1 MAYRILLVEDEAD
14 FREPLAIL
22 LSQDGYNVQAAVNGQ
37 EALEGLAG
45 QSYDIIVSDLRM
57 PGIDGEQLFRRI
69 EREWPHLASRV
80 VIMTAERPTRGF
92 LGQQDGALV
101 PILHKPFTS
110 EHLEEVIASVIARDG
125 ESQSRTA
132 FDSLPRPQ
140 SIGEPTHAGTGSI
153 SSGPSLS
160 GDDTSDDTGIASI
173 RSDGNGRRHGKTFI
187 GATQPG

>member
-1 MAYRILLVEDEAD
+1 MGEARGMAYRILLVEDDED

-22 LSQDGYNVQAAVNGQ
+22 LSQDGYHVQAAVNGQ

-92 LGQQDGALV
+92 LGQHDGTLV
-101 PILHKPFTS
+101 PILHKPFTP
-110 EHLEEVIASVIARDG
+110 EHLEDVIESVIARDG
-125 ESQSRTA
+125 REASVESVA
-132 FDSLPRPQ
+132 
-140 SIGEPTHAGTGSI
+140 
-153 SSGPSLS
+153 
-160 GDDTSDDTGIASI
+160 
-173 RSDGNGRRHGKTFI
+173 DGF
-187 GATQPG
+187 